1 MKIGYARVSTQG
13 QTLQAQMEQLKEA
26 GCEEVYKEIAS
37 GARSDREQL
46 KALLKTL
53 ELGSTLVVTRLDRLA
68 RSTVD
73 LLTTIKAIA
82 DKGGLFKSLAEP
94 WADTTTP
101 AGRLMLTV
109 LGGLAEFERELI
121 KARTSEGRERAK
133 KAGVRM
139 GRKPILTPHQI
150 AEVRERKAGGE
161 SVRQLARSYR
171 VSPNTI
177 SRVR

>member
-13 QTLQAQMEQLKEA
+13 QTLEVQLDQLRKA
-26 GCEEVYKEIAS
+26 GCEKVYKEIAS

-46 KALLKTL
+46 KALLKAL
-53 ELGSTLVVTRLDRLA
+53 EPGSTLVVTRLDRLA

-73 LLTTIKAIA
+73 LLTTIKTIA
-82 DKGGLFKSLAEP
+82 DRGCLFKSLADP

-109 LGGLAEFERELI
+109 LGGLAEFERD
-121 KARTSEGRERAK
+121 
-133 KAGVRM
+133 
-139 GRKPILTPHQI
+139 QI